1 MRNLFIVLA
10 KLMGLVML
18 YWAILTA
25 VTMAFGLGSVYNSDP
40 LERGFIL
47 SGLIASCV
55 NLILSLGMALLLVF
69 RTNWLADRVK
79 VPGGDIPSMPD
90 VAVIM
95 RIGVQLIGIYIIATG
110 IPWLTTSLINSNL
123 LFRPFM
129 ERRTPLVAGEV
140 LSIILPAAV
149 KVAIGF
155 FLALKATPIINW
167 INPDNNRIIPAGY
180 RD

>member
-1 MRNLFIVLA
+1 
-10 KLMGLVML
+10 
-18 YWAILTA
+18 
-25 VTMAFGLGSVYNSDP
+25 
-40 LERGFIL
+40 
-47 SGLIASCV
+47 
-55 NLILSLGMALLLVF
+55 
-69 RTNWLADRVK
+69 
-79 VPGGDIPSMPD
+79 
-90 VAVIM
+90 
-95 RIGVQLIGIYIIATG
+95 G